1 MRSFSL
7 FLIATTASIAAVP
20 HKFEAKTPARA
31 EEVNANFD
39 YLEQGLKGKANQT
52 GLDSVKAS
60 LPTLAQWSNLAT
72 QPQLK
77 DSAQAIRKSL
87 DGYAKI
93 SDLAVYAKDTA
104 LSALN
109 EVIQNDLD
117 SLKKAMENKAERS
130 LALTTE
136 TKGVISVDREASI
149 KFIWKSGPS
158 DNLWF
163 GGTTFGFG
171 NYFGNTKTYF
181 QAANGG
187 GNIALI
193 TNKTISGNQNSTT
206 HFTTSDSSINFP
218 NKVYMTG
225 TLYAPNIVATG
236 IKASNVADYVFD
248 PDHQIL
254 PLAEIESF
262 TKENRHLPEVP
273 SAAEIERNGMDIA
286 KMNLILLKK
295 VEELTLHA
303 IAQQKE
309 IDALKASVK
318 NLQAQ

>member
-1 MRSFSL
+1 MKLFPF
-7 FLIATTASIAAVP
+7 FLIATTASIAVVP

-39 YLEQGLKGKANQT
+39 YLDLGIKGKASQA

-60 LPTLAQWSNLAT
+60 LPTLAQWSNIAT

-77 DSAQAIRKSL
+77 DSAKAIRNSL
-87 DGYAKI
+87 DSYAKA

-104 LSALN
+104 LSSLGN
-109 EVIQNDLD
+109 RIQD
-117 SLKKAMENKAERS
+117 SLSMLKSSLSTKAEK
-130 LALTTE
+130 ATTLTSD
-136 TKGVISVDREASI
+136 TKGTLSLDTAARITFRS
-149 KFIWKSGPS
+149 KSGPS
-158 DNLWF
+158 DIMSF
-163 GGTTFGFG
+163 GGTSFGFIG
-171 NYFGNTKTYF
+171 YTG
-181 QAANGG
+181 AASTFFH
-187 GNIALI
+187 A
-193 TNKTISGNQNSTT
+193 TSGSNMELAVNSRGVETPI
-206 HFTTSDSSINFP
+206 FTTSGSSITFP
-218 NKVYMTG
+218 NTVYMTG
-225 TLYAPNIVATG
+225 TLNAPNIVATG

-248 PDHQIL
+248 PDNQL
-254 PLAEIESF
+254 MPLQEIESF

>member
-72 QPQLK
+72 QPQLR
-77 DSAQAIRKSL
+77 DTAQAIRKSL
-87 DGYAKI
+87 DSYAKT
-93 SDLAVYAKDTA
+93 SDLALYAKDTA
-104 LSALN
+104 LSA
-109 EVIQNDLD
+109 QGKKTQSGLD
-117 SLKKAMENKAERS
+117 SIKIALANKAEKSSVLSKDITGAFAIDTTGQIIFRS
-130 LALTTE
+130 L
-136 TKGVISVDREASI
+136 
-149 KFIWKSGPS
+149 SGPS
-158 DNLWF
+158 NSF
-163 GGTTFGFG
+163 SIRSKEFGFYQPYSSLSTVFRTNNEG
-171 NYFGNTKTYF
+171 N
-181 QAANGG
+181 
-187 GNIALI
+187 NISLAH
-193 TNKTISGNQNSTT
+193 NSKIATEPIF
-206 HFTTSDSSINFP
+206 FTTGSSITFP

-254 PLAEIESF
+254 SLEEIEAF

>member
-39 YLEQGLKGKANQT
+39 YVEQGLKSKANQT

-72 QPQLK
+72 QPQLR
-77 DSAQAIRKSL
+77 DSTQAIRKSL
-87 DGYAKI
+87 DGYAKT

-104 LSALN
+104 LSALGN
-109 EVIQNDLD
+109 IIQD
-117 SLKKAMENKAERS
+117 SLSMLNSRLSTKAEK
-130 LALTTE
+130 ATTF
-136 TKGVISVDREASI
+136 TADTRVIFDVDTSAKVRFLS
-149 KFIWKSGPS
+149 KSGPS
-158 DNLWF
+158 NNMWI
-163 GGTTFGFG
+163 GGTTFGFSNFRG
-171 NYFGNTKTYF
+171 DVSTYF
-181 QAANGG
+181 QAYGG
-187 GNIALI
+187 GNIELV
-193 TNKTISGNQNSTT
+193 TYSKGLTT
-206 HFTTSDSSINFP
+206 HFTTFGSTITFP
-218 NKVYMTG
+218 NRVNITG
-225 TLYAPNIVATG
+225 TLEAPNIVATG

-254 PLAEIESF
+254 SLAEIESF